1 MHQKLQRNGQELQI
15 WQRWWYNMNQSSN
28 PRKTRNQQ
36 IYYAAIQTASKQ
48 LSCSLSKELR
58 KKYGKRSA
66 RIIEGDTAKIIRGEF
81 AGVDGKVTKISIPD
95 RGVNIEG
102 VKKEKLKGDKFD
114 VYVHTTNIILTALDS
129 GDKWRI
135 NKLEGKKATA
145 ARAEDKPKTEKKDTK
160 NLIKTKTKK
169 GANEE

>member
-1 MHQKLQRNGQELQI
+1 
-15 WQRWWYNMNQSSN
+15 MNKSSL

-36 IYYAAIQTASKQ
+36 IYYAAMQTASKQ
-48 LSCSLSKELR
+48 LSCALSKDLK

-66 RIIEGDTAKIIRGEF
+66 RIIEGDTARIVRGEF

-102 VKKEKLKGDKFD
+102 VKKEKLKGEKFD
-114 VYVHTTNIILTALDS
+114 VYVHTTNIILTGLDS

-145 ARAEDKPKTEKKDTK
+145 ARADEKPKVETVKTKDEKKDTK
-160 NLIKTKTKK
+160 KATKAKIKK
-169 GANEE
+169 GDSEE

>member
-1 MHQKLQRNGQELQI
+1 
-15 WQRWWYNMNQSSN
+15 MNQSSH
-28 PRKTRNQQ
+28 PRKTRNHQ
-36 IYYAAIQTASKQ
+36 IYYATIQRASKQ

-66 RIIEGDTAKIIRGEF
+66 RIIEGDTASIVRGEF

-114 VYVHTTNIILTALDS
+114 VYVHTTNIILTALS
-129 GDKWRI
+129 TSDKWRI
-135 NKLEGKKATA
+135 NKLEGKKATSV
-145 ARAEDKPKTEKKDTK
+145 RTDDKPKTKTIQEKPKEVKKNTK
-160 NLIKTKTKK
+160 KTVKTKTKE
-169 GANEE
+169 GDSE

>member
-1 MHQKLQRNGQELQI
+1 M
-15 WQRWWYNMNQSSN
+15 N
-28 PRKTRNQQ
+28 PRKMRNHQ
-36 IYYAAIQTASKQ
+36 IYYATMKTASKQ

-58 KKYGKRSA
+58 KKYGKRSV
-66 RIIEGDTAKIIRGEF
+66 RITEGDTAKIVRGEF

-114 VYVHTTNIILTALDS
+114 VYVHTTNIILTALDT

-145 ARAEDKPKTEKKDTK
+145 ERVEEKPKTETNKEKPKEQKKDTK
-160 NLIKTKTKK
+160 KATKTKTKK
-169 GANEE
+169 GDNEK

>member
-1 MHQKLQRNGQELQI
+1 M
-15 WQRWWYNMNQSSN
+15 N
-28 PRKTRNQQ
+28 PRKMRNQQ
-36 IYYAAIQTASKQ
+36 IYYATMKTASKQ

-66 RIIEGDTAKIIRGEF
+66 RIKEGDTAKIVRGEF

-114 VYVHTTNIILTALDS
+114 VYVHTTNIILTALDT

-135 NKLEGKKATA
+135 NKLEGKKATST
-145 ARAEDKPKTEKKDTK
+145 RADAKPKIETAQEKPKEEKKDTK
-160 NLIKTKTKK
+160 KVTKIKTKK
-169 GANEE
+169 GDNEK

>member
-1 MHQKLQRNGQELQI
+1 
-15 WQRWWYNMNQSSN
+15 MNRSSL

-36 IYYAAIQTASKQ
+36 IYYAAMQTASKQ
-48 LSCSLSKELR
+48 LSCALSKDLR

-66 RIIEGDTAKIIRGEF
+66 RIKEGDTASIIRGEF
-81 AGVDGKVTKISIPD
+81 AGVDGKVTKISVAD

-102 VKKEKLKGDKFD
+102 VKKEKLKGEKFD
-114 VYVHTTNIILTALDS
+114 VYVHTTNIVQTGLDS

-145 ARAEDKPKTEKKDTK
+145 ARVDDKPKTETPKLKEEKKDTK
-160 NLIKTKTKK
+160 KAGKTKTKK
-169 GANEE
+169 GDNEE

>member
-1 MHQKLQRNGQELQI
+1 
-15 WQRWWYNMNQSSN
+15 MNQSSH

-36 IYYAAIQTASKQ
+36 IYYATIQRASKQ

-66 RIIEGDTAKIIRGEF
+66 RIIEGDTASIVRGEF

-114 VYVHTTNIILTALDS
+114 VYVHTTNIILTALS
-129 GDKWRI
+129 TSDKWRI
-135 NKLEGKKATA
+135 NKLEGKKATSV
-145 ARAEDKPKTEKKDTK
+145 RTDDKPKTKTIQEKPKEVKK
-160 NLIKTKTKK
+160 NIKKTVKTKSKE
-169 GANEE
+169 GDSE

>member
-1 MHQKLQRNGQELQI
+1 MS
-15 WQRWWYNMNQSSN
+15 QSSH

-36 IYYAAIQTASKQ
+36 IYYATTQRASKQ

-58 KKYGKRSA
+58 KKYGKKSA
-66 RIIEGDTAKIIRGEF
+66 RIVEGDTAKIVRGEF
-81 AGVDGKVTKISIPD
+81 SGVDGKITKISIPD

-114 VYVHTTNIILTALDS
+114 VYVHTTNIILTALNT

-135 NKLEGKKATA
+135 NRLEGKKATDS
-145 ARAEDKPKTEKKDTK
+145 RPEVKPKIQTKQEKPKEEKKDTK
-160 NLIKTKTKK
+160 KATKIKTKK
-169 GANEE
+169 GDNEE

>member
-1 MHQKLQRNGQELQI
+1 M
-15 WQRWWYNMNQSSN
+15 N
-28 PRKTRNQQ
+28 PRKMRNQQ
-36 IYYAAIQTASKQ
+36 IYYATMKTASKQ
-48 LSCSLSKELR
+48 LSCALSKELR
-58 KKYGKRSA
+58 KKYGKRSV
-66 RIIEGDTAKIIRGEF
+66 RILKGDTAKIIRGEF

-114 VYVHTTNIILTALDS
+114 VYVRTTNIVLTALDTE
-129 GDKWRI
+129 DKWRI

-145 ARAEDKPKTEKKDTK
+145 ARAEDKQKTEKKDTK
-160 NLIKTKTKK
+160 NITKAKTTK

>member
-1 MHQKLQRNGQELQI
+1 M
-15 WQRWWYNMNQSSN
+15 N
-28 PRKTRNQQ
+28 PRKMRNQQ
-36 IYYAAIQTASKQ
+36 IYYATMKTASKQ
-48 LSCSLSKELR
+48 LSCALSKELR
-58 KKYGKRSA
+58 KKYGKRSI
-66 RIIEGDTAKIIRGEF
+66 RILKGDTAKIIRGEF

-114 VYVHTTNIILTALDS
+114 VYVRTTNIVLTALDTE
-129 GDKWRI
+129 DKWRI

-145 ARAEDKPKTEKKDTK
+145 ARAEDKQKTEKKDTK
-160 NLIKTKTKK
+160 NITKAKTTK

>member
-1 MHQKLQRNGQELQI
+1 
-15 WQRWWYNMNQSSN
+15 MNQSSN

-66 RIIEGDTAKIIRGEF
+66 RIKEGDTAKIVRGEF

-114 VYVHTTNIILTALDS
+114 VYVHTTNIILTALNKN
-129 GDKWRI
+129 DKWRI
-135 NKLEGKKATA
+135 NRLEGKKA
-145 ARAEDKPKTEKKDTK
+145 KDSRPENK
-160 NLIKTKTKK
+160 QKTKTEQQKQ
-169 GANEE
+169 E